1 MTVGSTERSSGRGGF
16 PTARADPGSP
26 MTFEET
32 NVPTARAGDRL
43 TVRGIHGQPARSGEI
58 REVLGARAHKADSL
72 RWRDGPESI
81 VFPADGASVVRVSGH
96 R

>member
-1 MTVGSTERSSGRGGF
+1 
-16 PTARADPGSP
+16 

-32 NVPTARAGDRL
+32 NVRAARAGDRL

-58 REVLGARAHKADSL
+58 REVLGRQGHERYRV
-72 RWRDGPESI
+72 RWEDGHESI
-81 VFPADGASVVRVSGH
+81 VFPADGVSVVRVSGH